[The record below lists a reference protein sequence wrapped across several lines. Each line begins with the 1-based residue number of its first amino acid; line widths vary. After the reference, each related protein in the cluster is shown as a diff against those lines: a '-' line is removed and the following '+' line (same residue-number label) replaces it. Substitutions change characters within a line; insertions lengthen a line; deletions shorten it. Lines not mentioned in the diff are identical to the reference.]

1 MSRQFFAMN
10 VSVGVRAGQF
20 VALSMALKSV
30 TTFPLLILLAT
41 AITVGFA
48 GLSFLFLLGLLF

>member
-1 MSRQFFAMN
+1 MN
-10 VSVGVRAGQF
+10 DSVGVRAGQF